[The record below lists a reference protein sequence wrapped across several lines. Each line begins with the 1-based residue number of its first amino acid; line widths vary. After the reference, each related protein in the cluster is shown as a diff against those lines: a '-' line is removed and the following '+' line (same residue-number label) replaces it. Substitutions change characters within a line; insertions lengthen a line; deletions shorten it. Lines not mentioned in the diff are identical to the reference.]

1 MKRWLVILVSIILLF
16 IPKAVKAIDQPP
28 QIEWMEVEI
37 LPEYDRP
44 DVLVI
49 YRLSLADDVH
59 LPARLVV
66 RIPLEAVQ
74 PYNVAVK
81 DVDGQLYNHEFSTSI
96 DGEWLAVSI
105 TTPLPDVQIEYYDPR
120 ITRLGDRRKIE
131 YSWPEGLRV
140 KTLSLSVFQPINA
153 VNMATNPDMGSGRS
167 LASSQMEYNIMLV
180 EVQVDTPFHLE
191 ISYDK
196 PDDILSGPSLP
207 VQPSDVVSEKTAGRV
222 TLQEV
227 LPWLLGVLGLG
238 LIGGGGLWY
247 WRSGREFSSPAFRRR
262 NEPARSDET
271 TKPLAGEGV
280 FCHKCGRKA
289 SHGDIFCRVC
299 GTKLRCE

>member
-16 IPKAVKAIDQPP
+16 IPKAVKAEDQPP
-28 QIEWMEVEI
+28 QIELMEVEI

-49 YRLSLADDVH
+49 YRLKLADDVN

-105 TTPLPDVQIEYYDPR
+105 STPLPEVQIEYYDPR

-131 YSWPEGLRV
+131 YSWPEGLQV
-140 KTLSLSVFQPINA
+140 KTLSLSVFQPVNA
-153 VNMATNPDMGSGRS
+153 VNMATNPDMGSGRR
-167 LASSQMEYNIMLV
+167 LASSLTEYNIMLV
-180 EVQVDTPFHLE
+180 EVQVDTPFQLE

-196 PDDILSGPSLP
+196 PDDILSGPSQP
-207 VQPSDVVSEKTAGRV
+207 VQSSAVVSEKTAGRV

-247 WRSGREFSSPAFRRR
+247 WRSGREFSGTAFRRWH
-262 NEPARSDET
+262 EPACSDET
-271 TKPLAGEGV
+271 TRPLAGEGM

-289 SHGDIFCRVC
+289 AQGDIFCRAC
-299 GTKLRCE
+299 GTKLKCE